1 MVERP
6 NGIALLLCL
15 HQERYAI
22 KDPCLLYYLT
32 KQCEGFVE
40 DPEGKYT
47 LQYLLHVLLANWRER
62 NLLKDCDLRVDKH
75 LRIVFRTRDL
85 VIPLYKLRFLIFK
98 KLESEVAFTYV
109 ALNQEKL
116 KPPYCNE
123 LKQDFILL
131 NSFPS
136 EHHCTYGQV
145 CEDSNKIC
153 NYLEIQLESGFTR
166 YLRVSCVQLLLG
178 PLLAQ
183 NISIF

>member
-1 MVERP
+1 M
-6 NGIALLLCL
+6 GLLYFLCL

-32 KQCEGFVE
+32 RLCEGFVE

-47 LQYLLHVLLANWRER
+47 LQYLLHVLLANWREK

-75 LRIVFRTRDL
+75 LRIVFRTKAL
-85 VIPLYKLRFLIFK
+85 VIPLYKLRLLIFK
-98 KLESEVAFTYV
+98 KLESEVTFTYV
-109 ALNQEKL
+109 ALNQEKF
-116 KPPYCNE
+116 KPLYCKE
-123 LKQDFILL
+123 LKQDFTFL
-131 NSFPS
+131 NSSPS

-145 CEDSNKIC
+145 CADSNEIC
-153 NYLEIQLESGFTR
+153 NCLEIQLESGFTR
-166 YLRVSCVQLLLG
+166 FLRVSCVQLLLG